1 MSALRS
7 SGTTPSA
14 RPARAPRG
22 FSRSVLLATVLLLTA
37 ACDRILPERA
47 DLTLPP
53 IGEVEQVYDDAGLD
67 AVGYAY
73 NGNVVEVTVRQPSD
87 QLRRGGSLW
96 ARVGPYIYLFTPA
109 TQQVFEAWEGI
120 AAIRFITTTPEGEEV
135 ARARLARAR
144 LNDVRWQRARNILG
158 HALREGTER
167 PVLIEDLVHW
177 GEEHTEYRYN
187 PKYVPPPG
195 AR

>member
-1 MSALRS
+1 MSILRGAMRTSGALALAAAMTLS
-7 SGTTPSA
+7 S
-14 RPARAPRG
+14 
-22 FSRSVLLATVLLLTA
+22 

-53 IGEVEQVYDDAGLD
+53 IEEIEQVYENAGLSD
-67 AVGYAY
+67 ARYAY
-73 NGNVVEVTVRQPSD
+73 NGNVVEVTVRQPID
-87 QLRRGGSLW
+87 QVRRGGSLW

-109 TQQVFEAWEGI
+109 TQQVFETWDGI
-120 AAIRFITTTPEGEEV
+120 AAIRFITTTPEGEEI

-144 LNDVRWQRARNILG
+144 LNEVRWQRARNILG
-158 HALREGTER
+158 HALQQGTER

-187 PKYVPPPG
+187 PEYVPPPG
-195 AR
+195 PR